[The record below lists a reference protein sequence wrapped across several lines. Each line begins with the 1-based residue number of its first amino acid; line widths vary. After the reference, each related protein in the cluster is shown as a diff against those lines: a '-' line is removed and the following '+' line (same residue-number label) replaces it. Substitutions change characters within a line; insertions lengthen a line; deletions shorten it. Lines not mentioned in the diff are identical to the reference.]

1 MSSTSSTARW
11 IGTRLRDE
19 RKRLGL
25 SQQALASRA
34 GVSQSAIAL
43 WERGQRTPGIEELL
57 SLSRSLDKDVDE
69 FLPRTSAVEPIRAVL
84 RAESPSLEQGELAAE
99 LDEVLDRAEQMPPPS
114 PEWSIE
120 AVEPSSAAEEILTQ
134 ADVQTP
140 PVNIEMMAT
149 KCGVRLVAHRLPPGL
164 SGAIIELEDGPVIA
178 VNSDQFPGRQR
189 FTIAH
194 ELGHHLLRH
203 HDRFHIDLADPTAVG
218 EPPGYNWLHEREA
231 NEFAARVLMPATLVR
246 QYADEAADARSLA
259 DAFDVSPLAMTY
271 RLRNLGIRHP

>member
-1 MSSTSSTARW
+1 MSSTSSTSKW
-11 IGTRLRDE
+11 IGSRLRDE

-25 SQQALASRA
+25 SQQTLASRA

-57 SLSRSLDKDVDE
+57 RLSAALGKNIDE
-69 FLPRTSAVEPIRAVL
+69 FLPRSSAVEPIRAVL
-84 RAESPSLEQGELAAE
+84 RAESLTLEQGELAAE
-99 LDEVLDRAEQMPPPS
+99 LDEVLDAAEEIAPPA

-120 AVEPSSAAEEILTQ
+120 AVEPAAAADEILTH
-134 ADVQTP
+134 ADTRTP
-140 PVNIEMMAT
+140 PVAIEKMAAR
-149 KCGVRLVAHRLPPGL
+149 CGVRLVARRLPPGL

-178 VNSDQFPGRQR
+178 VNSDQFVGRQR

-203 HDRFHIDLADPTAVG
+203 HDRFHIDLADPSAVG
-218 EPPGYNWLHEREA
+218 EPPGYNWRHEREA
-231 NEFAARVLMPATLVR
+231 NEFAAGVLMPAALVR
-246 QYADEAADARSLA
+246 RSVDETADARALA
-259 DAFDVSPLAMTY
+259 DTFEVSPLAMTY